1 MKVFLTG
8 ATGFIGQHLCEALAR
23 EGHQII
29 ALVRSPEKAKRLH
42 QENVELLMGNL
53 SDLKKN
59 DFAIPACDLVIHL
72 AGLVAA
78 KRSVQYYRTNFDA
91 TANLVRCLE
100 RQSWRPKRLIFCSS
114 LAAAGPSWGHHAL
127 SEKDES
133 HPVDDYGRSKRMAED
148 FLLGQKT
155 FPVTIVRPP
164 IVIGPHDDNV
174 LNLFKIAKKGLGI
187 LPRGNDQLLSFISVD
202 DLVTA
207 FVLILND
214 TSTDHR
220 TYFVT
225 YDQPTSAHEIWQ
237 EVARTLDKK
246 ISIIHIPKPF
256 LYLVM
261 KTNMFLGRF
270 GRACTFDKKYYDQLY
285 AEAWVCSAESLK
297 KDFAWQA
304 KESLSEVVNRT
315 AKSYKEQG
323 LI

>member
-1 MKVFLTG
+1 MRIFVTG
-8 ATGFIGQHLCEALAR
+8 ATGFIGRHLCDALVH
-23 EGHQII
+23 EGHQVV
-29 ALVRSPEKAKRLH
+29 ALVRSPEKVKKLP
-42 QENVELLMGNL
+42 QENIEFLTGNL

-59 DFAIPACDLVIHL
+59 DFIIPQCDLVIHL
-72 AGLVAA
+72 AGLITA
-78 KRSVQYYRTNFDA
+78 KRPVQYYRTNFDA

-100 RQSWRPKRLIFCSS
+100 RQNFKPKRLVFCSS

-148 FLLGQKT
+148 FLLGQKA
-155 FPVTIVRPP
+155 FPVTVIRPP

-174 LNLFKIAKKGLGI
+174 LNLFKIAKKGVGL
-187 LPRGNDQLLSFISVD
+187 LPRGNDQLLSFISVN
-202 DLVTA
+202 DLVKA
-207 FVLILND
+207 FVLVLND
-214 TSTDHR
+214 TSNDHH

-225 YDQPTSAHEIWQ
+225 YDQPTSAHEIWK
-237 EVARTLDKK
+237 EVAQTLDKK

-261 KTNMFLGRF
+261 KTNMLLGRF

-285 AEAWVCSAESLK
+285 AEAWVCSAQSIK
-297 KDFAWQA
+297 QDFAWQA
-304 KESLSEVVNRT
+304 QESLKEVVHRT
-315 AKSYKEQG
+315 AQSYKDLG